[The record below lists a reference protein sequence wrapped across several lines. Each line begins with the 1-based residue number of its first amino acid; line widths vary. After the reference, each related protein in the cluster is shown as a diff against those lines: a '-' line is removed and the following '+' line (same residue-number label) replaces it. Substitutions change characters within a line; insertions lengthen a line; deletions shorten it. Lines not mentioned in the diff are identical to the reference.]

1 MAQHQRKF
9 QFYWGINMA
18 VLKTASANKPWYKE
32 GWAWGILAGPILVI
46 PAGLITYYIA
56 ASGADPLVSDDY
68 YKEGKNIH
76 LQMERDTSASTHHI
90 QAQVMFSPDG
100 SKVRVFLNGEY
111 DPAQAM
117 QFTLQHPTMA
127 QYDQSV
133 ALTLVNADA
142 KLYEAQLKPLP
153 PMNSWYVRIEN
164 DQATWRV
171 QEKWLVQNGQS
182 LTLTPKYATV
192 TASSPK

>member
-1 MAQHQRKF
+1 
-9 QFYWGINMA
+9 MA
-18 VLKTASANKPWYKE
+18 VIKLKSTAKPWYKE
-32 GWAWGILAGPILVI
+32 AWAWGILAGPILVI
-46 PAGLITYYIA
+46 PAGLITYYLA

-76 LQMERDTSASTHHI
+76 LQLNRDTAATSHHI

-100 SKVRVFLNGEY
+100 SKVRVFLNGDY
-111 DPAQAM
+111 NPQQALH
-117 QFTLQHPTMA
+117 FSLQHPTMA

-133 ALTLVNADA
+133 ALTLINADA

-171 QEKWLVQNGQS
+171 QEKWLVQNGNS
-182 LTLTPKYATV
+182 LLLTPKYAGN